1 LRINKRIENLLS
13 NLPDGERVKVPYLQI
28 RLLVRIT
35 VRLLNLK
42 NMRTNKREKKS
53 GIGRPEVRSLKIQP
67 RFRENEFSTVN
78 VPEIKLCGNWLSRL
92 GFCQGRRVIVT
103 TMNEL
108 LIVRLQPE

>member
-1 LRINKRIENLLS
+1 
-13 NLPDGERVKVPYLQI
+13 
-28 RLLVRIT
+28 
-35 VRLLNLK
+35 
-42 NMRTNKREKKS
+42 MRTSEKKLKS
-53 GIGRPEVRSLKIQP
+53 TIRRPEVRSLKIQP

-78 VPEIKLCGNWLSRL
+78 VPEIKLCGNWLSQL